1 MAIYGATI
9 LNLAFGLAVL
19 TQIVLF
25 IHVRWRDERLFHVG
39 QRMALGVSMLV
50 TLAAATLTVLL
61 VKSAFEVDYVA
72 HFTSKETPL
81 LYKFAALW
89 AGQAGSLLFWLLILS
104 IYSAVVIFQN
114 QRKRSDLMPHV
125 IVVLTGVQL
134 FFLFMVNFSTNPFTP
149 VNADFIPSDGLGL
162 NPLLQNFA
170 MALHPPTLYLGYV
183 GFTVPFAFAIAAL
196 VVRRVDAAW
205 VRGIRRWTLFAWLWQ
220 SIGIILGG
228 WWAYNELGWGGY
240 WAWDPVENAS
250 FMPWLT
256 GTAFVHSIIIQ
267 EKKEMLKTWNMI
279 LIISTFVLCIFGTYI
294 TRSGAVSSVHAF
306 TADKFG
312 QLFLAF
318 VLVIIAISAYL
329 VISRRQVLKS
339 TKRMESML
347 SRESGF
353 LFNNVIFVS
362 LCFAVFW
369 GTLFP
374 LISLKLMG
382 REISVSIPFYNQI
395 AIPIGLLL
403 LTLAGVGPLLAWR
416 RTSKESLI
424 RNFSIPLVIGL
435 GAIAVFFVMGIKSI
449 YPLMTL
455 GLSFFVLGTISMEF
469 YRGIRSR
476 TKRFKENPFTALVAM
491 TSRNRSR
498 YGGYIV
504 HLGIVFM
511 FIGFVGKAFDSEVE
525 ATMSRGDHT
534 ELAGYKFTLEEVVE
548 KERPNH
554 KALVAELTVKKDNK
568 IVDTLNPEFRI
579 YFPRTN
585 REQQHSELD
594 LQTGIM
600 ADIYTVFSG
609 ADHTRGLYAIKI
621 MINPLVWWVWLGG
634 YFLVAGTIIAIWPR
648 KKKE

>member
-9 LNLAFGLAVL
+9 LNLAFGLAIL
-19 TQIVLF
+19 TQIVLL
-25 IHVRWRDERLFHVG
+25 IHVRWRDDRLYLVG
-39 QRMALGVSMLV
+39 QRLALGVSMLV
-50 TLAAATLTVLL
+50 TLATVALIVLL
-61 VKSAFEVDYVA
+61 VKGAFEVDYVA
-72 HFTSKETPL
+72 HYTSKGTPL

-89 AGQAGSLLFWLLILS
+89 AGQSGSLLFWLLILS
-104 IYSAVVIFQN
+104 LYSAVVIFQN
-114 QRKRSDLMPHV
+114 QRKRSDIMPHV
-125 IVVLTGVQL
+125 IAVLIGVQL
-134 FFLFMVNFSTNPFTP
+134 FFLFMVNYSTNPFNP

-162 NPLLQNFA
+162 NPLLQNVT
-170 MALHPPTLYLGYV
+170 MAIHPPTLYMGYV

-196 VVRRVDAAW
+196 VVRRVDTVW
-205 VRGIRRWTLFAWLWQ
+205 VRGIRRWALFAWLWQ
-220 SIGIILGG
+220 SAGIMLGG

-267 EKKEMLKTWNMI
+267 EKKDMLKMWNMI
-279 LIISTFVLCIFGTYI
+279 LIIITFILCIFGTYI

-306 TADKFG
+306 TADEFG
-312 QLFLAF
+312 QMFLAF
-318 VLVIIAISAYL
+318 LLVIIAISAYL

-339 TKRMESML
+339 TKRMESMV

-362 LCFAVFW
+362 LCFAVLW

-395 AIPIGLLL
+395 AIPVGLLL

-424 RNFSIPLVIGL
+424 RNFSIPLVTGL
-435 GAIAVFFVMGIKSI
+435 TAVTVFYVMGIRSI

-476 TKRFKENPFTALVAM
+476 TRRFKESPFTALVTM
-491 TSRNRSR
+491 ISRNRSR

-525 ATMSRGDHT
+525 ATMSRGEHR
-534 ELAGYKFTLEEVVE
+534 ELAGYKFTLQEVVE

-554 KALVAELTVKKDNK
+554 NALVAELTVEKDNK
-568 IVDTLNPEFRI
+568 IVETLNPEFRI
-579 YFPRTN
+579 YFPGTKQ
-585 REQQHSELD
+585 EQQHSELD

-609 ADHTRGLYAIKI
+609 ADHSRGFYVIKI
-621 MINPLVWWVWLGG
+621 MINPLVWWVWFGG
-634 YFLVAGTIIAIWPR
+634 YFLVAGTIIAILPR
-648 KKKE
+648 KKKV

>member
-1 MAIYGATI
+1 MALLGTLCITISFILAVYSVLGSIISIHLKNEQLKISSRWSSYLTVPVILTAVFILVYSFVTHDFTIKYVFNHSNLSMEPIYTWVAIY
-9 LNLAFGLAVL
+9 
-19 TQIVLF
+19 
-25 IHVRWRDERLFHVG
+25 
-39 QRMALGVSMLV
+39 
-50 TLAAATLTVLL
+50 
-61 VKSAFEVDYVA
+61 
-72 HFTSKETPL
+72 
-81 LYKFAALW
+81 
-89 AGQAGSLLFWLLILS
+89 AGNEGSLLYIATVISIGSLIAIKSLQRKAPQSVPHTTVIMMTILS
-104 IYSAVVIFQN
+104 
-114 QRKRSDLMPHV
+114 
-125 IVVLTGVQL
+125 
-134 FFLFMVNFSTNPFTP
+134 FFLGVMLFLADPFSLLEFPAT
-149 VNADFIPSDGLGL
+149 DGRGI
-162 NPLLQNFA
+162 NPLLKHIGMFS
-170 MALHPPTLYLGYV
+170 HPPMLMAGLATISI
-183 GFTVPFAFAIAAL
+183 PFAINNGMLISGAYNDRGTDI
-196 VVRRVDAAW
+196 VRVSSL
-205 VRGIRRWTLFAWLWQ
+205 IIWL
-220 SIGIILGG
+220 ILGIG
-228 WWAYNELGWGGY
+228 LLLGSWWAYTILGWGGY

-267 EKKEMLKTWNMI
+267 EKKDMLKMWNMI
-279 LIISTFVLCIFGTYI
+279 LIIITFILCIFGTYI

-312 QLFLAF
+312 QMFLAF

-339 TKRMESML
+339 TKRMESMV

-362 LCFAVFW
+362 LCFAVLW

-395 AIPIGLLL
+395 AIPVGLLL

-424 RNFSIPLVIGL
+424 RNFSIPLVTGL
-435 GAIAVFFVMGIKSI
+435 TAVTVFYVMGIRSI

-476 TKRFKENPFTALVAM
+476 TRRFKESPFTALVTM
-491 TSRNRSR
+491 ISRNRSR

-525 ATMSRGDHT
+525 ATMSRGEHR
-534 ELAGYKFTLEEVVE
+534 ELAGYKFTLQEVVE

-554 KALVAELTVKKDNK
+554 NALVAVLTVEKDNK
-568 IVDTLNPEFRI
+568 IVETLNPEFRI
-579 YFPRTN
+579 YFPGTKQ
-585 REQQHSELD
+585 EQQHSELD
-594 LQTGIM
+594 LKTGIM

-609 ADHTRGLYAIKI
+609 ADHSRGFYLIKI
-621 MINPLVWWVWLGG
+621 MINPLVWWVWFGG
-634 YFLVAGTIIAIWPR
+634 YFLVAGTIIAILPR
-648 KKKE
+648 KKKV